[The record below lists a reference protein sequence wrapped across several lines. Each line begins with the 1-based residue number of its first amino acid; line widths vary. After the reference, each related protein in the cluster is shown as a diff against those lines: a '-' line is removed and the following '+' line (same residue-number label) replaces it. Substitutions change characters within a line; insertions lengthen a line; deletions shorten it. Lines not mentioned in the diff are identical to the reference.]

1 MNKLSVLGLALSAS
15 IMTGCMATNEDS
27 VDLTTVDFNTLT
39 CEQIDTVFKDYKEN
53 VDSADN
59 YSSLLGALSSD
70 AEAAAKTAKS
80 TAMTAYYSAK
90 KVAEP
95 VIKAKSCNINV

>member
-1 MNKLSVLGLALSAS
+1 MNKLSILGLALSTS
-15 IMTGCMATNEDS
+15 IMTGCMTTDENS

-53 VDSADN
+53 VDSGDN
-59 YSSLLGALSSD
+59 YTSLLGALSSD
-70 AEAAAKTAKS
+70 AEATAKTAKA

-95 VIKAKSCNINV
+95 AIKVKGCNINI

>member
-15 IMTGCMATNEDS
+15 IMTGCMATSEGS

-39 CEQIDTVFKDYKEN
+39 CEEIGTVFKDYKEN
-53 VDSADN
+53 VDSGDN
-59 YSSLLGALSSD
+59 YTSMLGALSSD
-70 AEAAAKTAKS
+70 AAAAAKTAKT

-95 VIKAKSCNINV
+95 AIKVKGCNI